1 MLDEERFSTSRKT
14 IARRQS
20 LADEMRRMLTME
32 GDAPTQEFFDIDDIV
47 DKVRVEGTFL
57 DTAEVVRLG
66 STLSSVASTVD
77 FVRSRQEGL
86 YPRMNELCEGVES
99 LSHIVREIARIVD
112 EFGNVRDS
120 ASPTSRRYVVK
131 SVPARGRC
139 QSVSNRSCRQ
149 PRARVSS
156 IPMPSSRFATDG
168 Q

>member
-57 DTAEVVRLG
+57 DIAEVVRLG

-77 FVRSRQEGL
+77 STIKL
-86 YPRMNELCEGVES
+86 
-99 LSHIVREIARIVD
+99 
-112 EFGNVRDS
+112 
-120 ASPTSRRYVVK
+120 
-131 SVPARGRC
+131 
-139 QSVSNRSCRQ
+139 
-149 PRARVSS
+149 
-156 IPMPSSRFATDG
+156 DG
-168 Q
+168 